1 MLIQKPSKARLI
13 EEVYKKA
20 EIAKQSGAAMPAFT
34 LVFDD
39 HTCFVLY
46 VEKAGDFLV
55 LRLFDAENQI
65 YKPLFIL
72 GEFQGGHVEH

>member
-1 MLIQKPSKARLI
+1 MLTQKLPKGRLI

-20 EIAKQSGAAMPAFT
+20 EKAMQAGAAMPAFT

-46 VEKAGDFLV
+46 VEKAGDSLI
-55 LRLFDAENQI
+55 LRLYEPEYKI

-72 GEFQGGHVEH
+72 GEFQCGPMEH